1 MKQKRSIRKKRVQN
15 GGVEPLTGF
24 SVGVGVAVAAAILG
38 FIIKKSKDDNDSDED
53 IKKKIE
59 DYRRD
64 LNKDPKVFF
73 KSLSDASIKDIDS
86 SIKLSLKNPIV
97 PQPILKTPKEESSVK
112 NQKLEIILKSPES
125 SKSKSESLPK
135 ITIPDKKSSS
145 YKSKSKSESY
155 IPKITIPDKK
165 SSSYKSKS
173 SDPYKSKST
182 EPIFNEP
189 QVEPLIIPDKK
200 SSSDLDPKFVHTYDQ
215 LMKRSDSPLNMK
227 SKKKSLFKRSLN
239 KFKKEKSEKGSK
251 KRRKGREKG
260 KSKKK
265 GK

>member
-125 SKSKSESLPK
+125 
-135 ITIPDKKSSS
+135 
-145 YKSKSKSESY
+145 KSKSESY

-239 KFKKEKSEKGSK
+239 KFKKNKSEKGTK
-251 KRRKGREKG
+251 KRRKGRKKG

>member
-97 PQPILKTPKEESSVK
+97 PQSILKTPKEESSVK

-125 SKSKSESLPK
+125 SKSKSESL
-135 ITIPDKKSSS
+135 
-145 YKSKSKSESY
+145 
-155 IPKITIPDKK
+155 PKITIPDKK

>member
-125 SKSKSESLPK
+125 SKSKSES
-135 ITIPDKKSSS
+135 
-145 YKSKSKSESY
+145 Y

-239 KFKKEKSEKGSK
+239 KFKKNKSEKGTK
-251 KRRKGREKG
+251 KRRKGRKKG